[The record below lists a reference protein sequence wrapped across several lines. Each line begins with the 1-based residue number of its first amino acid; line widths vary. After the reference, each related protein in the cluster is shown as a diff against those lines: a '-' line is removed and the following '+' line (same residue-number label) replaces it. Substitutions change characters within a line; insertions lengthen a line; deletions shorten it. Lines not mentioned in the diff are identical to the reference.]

1 MNNIANPVKSEK
13 TVQVPEANTEEVG
26 GQCLQYFILA
36 RGHRT
41 TRGCGSDGCPG
52 LAACSEAE

>member
-1 MNNIANPVKSEK
+1 MANPQSNLKRLSS
-13 TVQVPEANTEEVG
+13 TEEVG
-26 GQCLQYFILA
+26 GQGLQYFILA

-52 LAACSEAE
+52 LAACSETE